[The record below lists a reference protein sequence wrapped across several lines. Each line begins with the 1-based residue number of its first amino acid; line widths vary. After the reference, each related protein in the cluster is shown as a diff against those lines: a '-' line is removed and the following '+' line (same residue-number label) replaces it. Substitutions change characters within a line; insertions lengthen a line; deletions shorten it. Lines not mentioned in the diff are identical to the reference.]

1 MTLSAQLLDDETYRD
16 PAALVGHVRDERID
30 YLDVTPSYLD
40 VLIAEGLL
48 AEDAHRPA
56 VVAVGGEATPEPL
69 WRRLTA
75 VDGLSPVNLYG
86 PTETTVDAYTWTP
99 GPDGAPVGRVVRGSR
114 AYVLDGS
121 LRPAPDGA
129 AGELYV
135 AGACLALGYLGR
147 PDLTAE
153 RFLADP
159 FGPPGSLMYRTG
171 DLARRRADGTLEFLG
186 RADDQVKIRGFRI
199 EPGEIAADVGRQA
212 ILSAL
217 IGPEQRV
224 TVSAY
229 SRAVFNGGFSL
240 GVLAAGLAVAADTR
254 AAYTALMLGNAGT
267 ALLVCVLYL
276 RLPRIPGTRERKD
289 APSGLTALRDL
300 PYLAMAQVS
309 GIVMLGD
316 ILLTVGLP
324 LWVVSHT
331 HAPRPAA
338 SWLIGVNTLLVMVF
352 QVRAA
357 RGADTLAGATRL
369 HRWAFLGLAA
379 SCALASATDR
389 LPTWLAVAVLACS
402 VALLT
407 LGELWGNSARWTLRY
422 DLADPGA
429 QGQYGGAFQLG
440 TALPRVLGPLMV
452 TALTDRLAW
461 LGWLLVGAVFLLGYL
476 LFPATMRWTE
486 RTRPVYTA
494 RT

>member
-1 MTLSAQLLDDETYRD
+1 MSESPTTEVADQQ
-16 PAALVGHVRDERID
+16 PAP
-30 YLDVTPSYLD
+30 TP
-40 VLIAEGLL
+40 
-48 AEDAHRPA
+48 P
-56 VVAVGGEATPEPL
+56 GGRR
-69 WRRLTA
+69 RRLTDRLPEPGPARLIVLVSLITSIGLGLYISGSA
-75 VDGLSPVNLYG
+75 VFFVRSVGLTATQVGLGLS
-86 PTETTVDAYTWTP
+86 
-99 GPDGAPVGRVVRGSR
+99 
-114 AYVLDGS
+114 
-121 LRPAPDGA
+121 
-129 AGELYV
+129 V
-135 AGACLALGYLGR
+135 AGMAGLALGIPVGH
-147 PDLTAE
+147 
-153 RFLADP
+153 LADRH
-159 FGPPGSLMYRTG
+159 G
-171 DLARRRADGTLEFLG
+171 AREVTIAMVATQVVLLVWATRVTSFWLFLVVITTLGVVESG
-186 RADDQVKIRGFRI
+186 
-199 EPGEIAADVGRQA
+199 ADVGRQA

-276 RLPRIPGTRERKD
+276 RLPRIPGTSERKD

-379 SCALASATDR
+379 SCVLASVTDR